1 MNVPK
6 ARTEHAGELVES
18 SIALVFTLL
27 PMVSSRNRSKIIIS
41 SFIHPYRRIPYPQE
55 NIYFPPNQDEM
66 PDLAFEASASILR
79 SAASIFFN
87 ASFLASLPYC
97 STLAASMRALSTY
110 RGFELVI
117 APEGYVGG

>member
-1 MNVPK
+1 MNFPK

-27 PMVSSRNRSKIIIS
+27 PMVSSRNRSKNYHIM
-41 SFIHPYRRIPYPQE
+41 IHPPVSPYSISPE

-66 PDLAFEASASILR
+66 PDLAFEASVSILR

-97 STLAASMRALSTY
+97 STFAASMRALST
-110 RGFELVI
+110 
-117 APEGYVGG
+117 